1 MSKHYLYFGLI
12 GCALTVVAGP
22 SIAGP
27 SKADLEKALSA
38 CPPGQSQGQDG
49 LCAPSQ
55 GDQMGYDFIPQGD
68 AAPGSAASPTKT
80 SSAKPAATTRHTTH
94 VATATMP
101 ARTGAGLVDLQMTFL
116 NASWTLSDTDKATA
130 NTLTQVL
137 MEPANTDKLVE
148 IGGHTN
154 SVGNAAYN
162 ESLSQRR
169 AEAVKQYLV
178 ANGVPADR
186 LKAVGYGSSQPVQG
200 SDPASGENRR
210 VVLTML
216 GTKQP

>member
-68 AAPGSAASPTKT
+68 AAPGSAASPMKQ
-80 SSAKPAATTRHTTH
+80 SSAKPANTTRHTTR
-94 VATATMP
+94 VTMATAP
-101 ARTGAGLVDLQMTFL
+101 ARTGSGLVDLQMTFG
-116 NASWTLSDTDKATA
+116 NASWVMSDSDKATA

-137 MEPANTDKLVE
+137 MEPANAEKLVE

-169 AEAVKQYLV
+169 AEAVKEYLV

-200 SDPASGENRR
+200 SDPAAGENRR